1 MKNHYTEFMNLT
13 NHVYGYATNMST
25 KISEIE
31 NSFVHE
37 NISLHKIIKGMVMLH
52 KAEHDNIITN
62 IEKTKNILNKH
73 YTSLNQQIGDLKQD
87 MFENSK
93 TIEVLEAQQ
102 IEDRQF
108 SDEINKTNNLFRIK
122 TSKIVNSLNESI
134 KNAEQFHNNTQSK
147 NIHEFNNLKDI
158 INDNSKRSNE
168 SLIHL
173 KISLNKTLQNT
184 KISFQKDI
192 TNIKKIANNNNRNN
206 PEITKLQEDIEN
218 IKSQLSSIY
227 GSYKKGFFKVMT

>member
-1 MKNHYTEFMNLT
+1 
-13 NHVYGYATNMST
+13 
-25 KISEIE
+25 
-31 NSFVHE
+31 
-37 NISLHKIIKGMVMLH
+37 MLH
-52 KAEHDNIITN
+52 KSEHDNIIKN

-73 YTSLNQQIGDLKQD
+73 YTSQNQQIGDLKQN
-87 MFENSK
+87 MFENNK

-134 KNAEQFHNNTQSK
+134 KNVEEFHNNTQSK
-147 NIHEFNNLKDI
+147 NIHEFKNLKDI

-227 GSYKKGFFKVMT
+227 GSYKKGFF